1 MKFPQPDFC
10 EICVPGKNLKKPFPK
25 ENNYKA
31 TQKLEKVYSDI
42 IGPVNSSSLVG
53 NRYAINFIAE
63 FSSYAVEKLMKY
75 KTQAL
80 QIFKEYAAQ
89 YGRPKI

>member
-1 MKFPQPDFC
+1 MFQ
-10 EICVPGKNLKKPFPK
+10 EKNLKKSIPK
-25 ENNYKA
+25 FSNYKA
-31 TQKLEKVYSDI
+31 IQKLDRVYSDI
-42 IGPVNSSSLVG
+42 IGPVSSSSIGG
-53 NRYAINFIAE
+53 NRYAINFLDE
-63 FSSYAVEKLMKY
+63 FGSYAVEKLMKY